1 MIAGGVY
8 NSGRLADPKPGA
20 RYNYAPVPEAT
31 LARAIALRD
40 RCAENGVPLKAAALQ
55 MPLLHPAICSVVI
68 GAATPEEIA
77 ENVAMSQVPIPA
89 ELWKDLRESGLLDLE
104 APAP

>member
-8 NSGRLADPKPGA
+8 NSGLLADPKPGA